1 MRVCE
6 RDDDDGGTRG
16 GRERDSSSAEKK
28 EGREERG
35 ILQISHWR
43 NRIVSAVLCGSGV
56 FLLKQKKNSIP

>member
-1 MRVCE
+1 MEKEVK
-6 RDDDDGGTRG
+6 DGGEEDRAAG
-16 GRERDSSSAEKK
+16 VS

>member
-1 MRVCE
+1 MMME
-6 RDDDDGGTRG
+6 ELGEG
-16 GRERDSSSAEKK
+16 GREILPSAEMK

-56 FLLKQKKNSIP
+56 FLLKQKKNSVP

>member
-1 MRVCE
+1 MMME
-6 RDDDDGGTRG
+6 ELGEG
-16 GRERDSSSAEKK
+16 GREILPSAEKK

-56 FLLKQKKNSIP
+56 FLLKQKKNSVP